1 MENVE
6 PFESILELMEMLIA
20 KYGIMGIAA
29 AMFAESAGVP
39 FASAVV
45 ILTSGP
51 LILRGTVSFWSIFLA
66 STVGITLGSIFS
78 YFLGL
83 LGSLVGKKVKSNYG
97 RQNYYN
103 EPIDESVEL
112 PNSRIIRLWERYG
125 NFSIFMGQLWGFT
138 RTFISFPAG
147 AMRMNFYLFII
158 YTFLG
163 GSIYSLAAIGL
174 SIALV
179 GTMGATIK
187 FLKSLADYSPLLLI
201 VLVLIIIAVILCNI
215 YKRKQNNNSGFI
227 CLFNRLWDR
236 FRGRN

>member
-1 MENVE
+1 MENIE
-6 PFESILELMEMLIA
+6 PFESIFALLEILIA

-45 ILTSGP
+45 LLTSGP

-83 LGSLVGKKVKSNYG
+83 LGSLVGNKVKSNYG
-97 RQNYYN
+97 RQNYYS
-103 EPIDESVEL
+103 EPVHKNTKL
-112 PNSRIIRLWERYG
+112 PKSRIMQLWDRYG

-138 RTFISFPAG
+138 RTFISYPAG

-179 GTMGATIK
+179 GTMGVTIK
-187 FLKSLADYSPLLLI
+187 FLKSLANYSPLLLI
-201 VLVLIIIAVILCNI
+201 ILILIIIAVIFCNL
-215 YKRKQNNNSGFI
+215 YKRKHNNNSGFI
-227 CLFNRLWDR
+227 CLFNRFWNRL
-236 FRGRN
+236 RGRN